1 MLKKGTKHLK
11 ERDNFCLGK
20 ASVSGFSCFYHQLNV
35 SLSQS
40 SSLKLLI
47 VNICWWPPNA
57 GIQPTCSW
65 PWLSIPSLIYPT
77 LHLPSYHLQQPSGP
91 GCLDINPSTSMCSK
105 LNLLLFIFLTIKLII
120 SLFKSEILFLS
131 LVLPSHSFSIS
142 NVSRISYFCLHNCLH
157 LTFPL
162 CGRCL
167 YHHFTR

>member
-1 MLKKGTKHLK
+1 MLVYPRVLAL
-11 ERDNFCLGK
+11 NFL
-20 ASVSGFSCFYHQLNV
+20 
-35 SLSQS
+35 
-40 SSLKLLI
+40 LLI
-47 VNICWWPPNA
+47 SVGDLQMLEFNPHAHDPDS
-57 GIQPTCSW
+57 PF
-65 PWLSIPSLIYPT
+65 PSLIYPT

-120 SLFKSEILFLS
+120 SSFKSEILFLS